1 MKRDRRALIVGGTG
15 QDGTLLAR
23 HLLDNGWSVTSTGR
37 QLDRQIPDAWHRL
50 GIAGRVD
57 ARVLD
62 PANAQEVEACITGSS
77 PDAVFCLAA
86 QSSVGRSFEQP
97 YETLLS
103 NQLPVLNV
111 LEAVR
116 LHQPATR
123 VLVAGSGEVFGET
136 TAAAPATEASP
147 ISLRSPYAAA
157 KAATCTVARAYR
169 DVYGLHVSIAHL
181 FGHESPL
188 RGPDFVFG
196 RLLAAIAAIRSGQA
210 DVITL
215 GSLAVVRDWGWA
227 PDYVAAMH
235 RMVELDQPA
244 ELVLA
249 TGKSVSLEFAARSL
263 FQAAGLEF
271 DRHVRVDPARAR
283 ALDIA
288 QIHADPSAARR
299 LIGWE
304 GSTPF
309 PALASHLLEGA
320 VP

>member
-1 MKRDRRALIVGGTG
+1 MTHQRRALIVGGTG
-15 QDGTLLAR
+15 QDGSLLAR
-23 HLLDNGWSVTSTGR
+23 HLLDKGWSVTSTGR
-37 QLDRQIPDAWHRL
+37 HLDQELPDAWHRL
-50 GIAGRVD
+50 GIVGRVD
-57 ARVLD
+57 ARRLD
-62 PANAQEVEACITGSS
+62 PANAQDVASCISESS
-77 PDAVFCLAA
+77 LDAVFCLAA

-97 YETLLS
+97 RETLLS
-103 NQLPVLNV
+103 NQLSVLNV

-116 LHQPATR
+116 LHQSPPK

-136 TAAAPATEASP
+136 TAGAPATESTP
-147 ISLRSPYAAA
+147 FCVRSPYAAA
-157 KAATCTVARAYR
+157 KAATCIIARTYR
-169 DVYGLHVSIAHL
+169 DIYGLHVSIAHL
-181 FGHESPL
+181 FGHESWL

-196 RLLAAIAAIRSGQA
+196 RLLAAITDIRSGKA

-227 PDYVAAMH
+227 PDYVDAMH

-249 TGKSVSLEFAARSL
+249 TGKSVSLESAVRSL
-263 FQAAGLEF
+263 FDAARLDF

-288 QIHADPSAARR
+288 QIHADPSTARR

-309 PALASHLLEGA
+309 PALASRLLEGA
-320 VP
+320 LL